1 VVNASLQF
9 DAAALQPTYRLLK
22 GIPGRSYGL
31 AIARRLGFPEP
42 LLARAD
48 AAISGV
54 ERDASQLLVELEQK
68 DRELAAAVSAAE
80 SARREAESLR
90 NELRAREQV
99 VREREQT
106 AERRARQQARDLL
119 LHARQEVESAIRTVR
134 EAAATGERSAVEQAA
149 RDARRR
155 IEEQAQLQEKKTP
168 REREDAAGG
177 PVAVG
182 SWVRIAATGAE
193 GTVVELRDGRAVVE
207 VSGVRLQVSAR
218 GLQTTSPPPVPA
230 ARGLRGT
237 WSAPDLEVSP
247 EVDLRGMRVDE
258 LIPKLQQ
265 AIDAAVQ
272 ADLHSIRIIH
282 GKGTGAAREA
292 VTELVKS
299 DGRVVSF
306 RPGRLGEGGAGVT
319 IAELR

>member
-9 DAAALQPTYRLLK
+9 DAAVLQPTYRLLK

-42 LLARAD
+42 VLERAEHS
-48 AAISGV
+48 ISGV
-54 ERDASQLLVELEQK
+54 ERDATQLLVELENK
-68 DRELAAAVSAAE
+68 DRELAAAVSAA
-80 SARREAESLR
+80 AAAMREAESLR
-90 NELRAREQV
+90 SELREREQV
-99 VREREQT
+99 VREREKS

-119 LHARQEVESAIRTVR
+119 LHARQEVEAAIRAVR
-134 EAAATGERSAVEQAA
+134 EAAASGDRGAVEQAA
-149 RDARRR
+149 KEARRR
-155 IEEQAQLQEKKTP
+155 IEEQAQVQEQRAP
-168 REREDAAGG
+168 RELPVAGAG
-177 PVAVG
+177 PVEVG

-193 GTVVELRDGRAVVE
+193 GCVVELRDGRAVVE

-218 GLQTTSPPPVPA
+218 GLQATSPPQVQA
-230 ARGLRGT
+230 ARTLRGT
-237 WSAPDLEVSP
+237 WHAPDLEVSP
-247 EVDLRGMRVDE
+247 EVDLRGLRVDE

-272 ADLHSIRIIH
+272 ADLQSLRIIH

-292 VTELVKS
+292 VSELVRG
-299 DGRVVSF
+299 DARVVSF
-306 RPGRLGEGGAGVT
+306 RPGRIGEGGAGVT